1 MERTKRVKKSTRKQL
16 TKTNP
21 EGISQRYQVSLEQF
35 FAICQEMMKSV
46 EKYIKDTHFASEN
59 DKQQAIEAAE
69 TKLHKEINE
78 LGTQNLI
85 NSIDISD
92 CISAL
97 DCDYTNE
104 SQVDDVIENENI
116 EPNGV
121 RQDCLRNL
129 KATLQSAH
137 FVSTPEEQ
145 DKQIDEEQQG
155 IDENLY
161 DIHYDQLMIH
171 NERPREMNT
180 STQSKPIIS
189 DDLDKEDWNWKRTLK
204 QTLQQRTANAISK
217 LYNYQ
222 KFNKGYVQ
230 EIETGKAIDI
240 SKCPYLA
247 VVDIDVDKKLDES
260 NRKIIRDDIL
270 QQLNSIKSLKVGL
283 VQTAHGGIQIY
294 CDMGKN
300 KLRQNS
306 MSGIIKSQE
315 SNPLNKRYGVD
326 VFACVTPYNE
336 EIQAKT
342 LRWVVLPESRVKD
355 KDSDIE
361 LQYTDLNHMWNIPKL
376 SDISKVFNAL
386 NFDMNLI
393 LNDGKSKET
402 KRIINLEASQDN
414 SSNQD
419 VIDEFAMKY
428 NVQFNDSKL
437 EMTKQTCILLCYG
450 LKGLE
455 IHNDAQELKKEIT
468 FLILFKSVNSLI
480 KIDGIDEEFIND
492 VYQRIK
498 TMNNLTDS
506 AKQHFDSQ
514 RERYKN
520 EMTNPYILQGIIRDY
535 NPIYYKDVVMKSI
548 MKAKNDD
555 DI

>member
-1 MERTKRVKKSTRKQL
+1 
-16 TKTNP
+16 
-21 EGISQRYQVSLEQF
+21 
-35 FAICQEMMKSV
+35 MKSI
-46 EKYIKDTHFASEN
+46 EKYINEAHFASKN
-59 DKQQAIEAAE
+59 DVQQAIQAAE

-97 DCDYTNE
+97 NCDYTNE

-129 KATLQSAH
+129 KAT
-137 FVSTPEEQ
+137 PEEQ

-171 NERPREMNT
+171 NERLRSSSPRKWNTNEMNT

-247 VVDIDVDKKLDES
+247 VVDIDVDKKLDEQQ
-260 NRKIIRDDIL
+260 RKVIRDDIL
-270 QQLNSIKSLKVGL
+270 QQLNSTKSLKVGL
-283 VQTAHGGIQIY
+283 VQTAHGGIHIY

-306 MSGIIKSQE
+306 MSDIIKSQE

-355 KDSDIE
+355 KDSDVE
-361 LQYTDLNHMWNIPKL
+361 LQYTDLNHMWNISKL
-376 SDISKVFNAL
+376 SDISKVFKAL

-393 LNDGKSKET
+393 LDIDKPKET
-402 KRIINLEASQDN
+402 KINKQVIPLQAQLVVQESSQQITND
-414 SSNQD
+414 QE
-419 VIDEFAMKY
+419 VVDEFALKY
-428 NVQFNDSKL
+428 IQRDKQYDISQSDSKIDTL
-437 EMTKQTCILLCYG
+437 QSAHFVSMTKQTRILLCNG

-468 FLILFKSVNSLI
+468 FLVLFKSVNSLI

-492 VYQRIK
+492 VYQR
-498 TMNNLTDS
+498 
-506 AKQHFDSQ
+506 
-514 RERYKN
+514 
-520 EMTNPYILQGIIRDY
+520 
-535 NPIYYKDVVMKSI
+535 
-548 MKAKNDD
+548 
-555 DI
+555 